1 MTGRY
6 QLMPN
11 LRADDMERL
20 TASIRERGVEVPV
33 MVDEQGEVLDGHNRV
48 MIADSLGMDY
58 PTIVKSGL
66 SEPEKRILAAELNLA
81 RRQLTDAQ
89 KVRLGELLEPDIADR
104 AEKRRLANL
113 KQGERTKSRGGHMST
128 SGDFGK
134 TRDETARTVGIGS
147 GQTYERQKAVIA
159 QLKDEDDGDQ
169 LIQHIDD
176 GDWTMEDARKELR
189 TRAKQRRTPDPAPPK
204 PSAPVSL
211 FAGRKG
217 EAVPTPAVRI
227 GMHPDTAAMAIMA
240 LRELTT
246 VDADEVGEA
255 IVDLDR
261 DAEGMVG
268 MLPAVIAM
276 LERITARAAHHLASR
291 QRTAS

>member
-6 QLMPN
+6 QLLPN
-11 LRADDMERL
+11 LNADDYNRL
-20 TASIRERGVEVPV
+20 TESIREHGVEIPV
-33 MVDEQGEVLDGHNRV
+33 VVDEHGEVLDGHHRV
-48 MIADSLGMDY
+48 MIADSLGMNY

-66 SEPEKRILAAELNLA
+66 SEPDKRILAAELNLA

-89 KVRLGELLEPDIADR
+89 KVRLGGLLEPDIAYR

-113 KQGERTKSRGGHMST
+113 KQGTRSPSAT
-128 SGDFGK
+128 SVALGDEVK
-134 TRDETARTVGIGS
+134 RAVDETARTVGIGS
-147 GQTYERQKAVIA
+147 GRTYERQKAVIA
-159 QLKDEDDGDQ
+159 QLTDEDDGDQ

-189 TRAKQRRTPDPAPPK
+189 TRAKQRRTPDPAPTK

-217 EAVPTPAVRI
+217 EAAPTPVVRI

-240 LRELTT
+240 LRELPTA
-246 VDADEVGEA
+246 DADEVGEA
-255 IVDLDR
+255 IVDLER
-261 DAEGMVG
+261 DAEGMVAS
-268 MLPAVIAM
+268 LPAVIAM
-276 LERITARAAHHLASR
+276 LERITARAEHHLASR

>member
-33 MVDEQGEVLDGHNRV
+33 VVDEQGEVLDGHNRV
-48 MIADSLGMDY
+48 MIAESLGMDY

-89 KVRLGELLEPDIADR
+89 KVRLGELLEPYIADR

-113 KQGERTKSRGGHMST
+113 KQGTVSRGGHVST
-128 SGDFGK
+128 SGDLGK

-159 QLKDEDDGDQ
+159 QLKAEDDGDQ

-189 TRAKQRRTPDPAPPK
+189 TRAKQRRTPDPVPTR

-217 EAVPTPAVRI
+217 EASPTPVVRI

-240 LRELTT
+240 LRELPTA
-246 VDADEVGEA
+246 DADEVGEA

-261 DAEGMVG
+261 DAEGMVAS
-268 MLPAVIAM
+268 LPAVIAM

>member
-1 MTGRY
+1 
-6 QLMPN
+6 
-11 LRADDMERL
+11 
-20 TASIRERGVEVPV
+20 
-33 MVDEQGEVLDGHNRV
+33 
-48 MIADSLGMDY
+48 
-58 PTIVKSGL
+58 GL

-89 KVRLGELLEPDIADR
+89 KVRLGELLEPDIAKR
-104 AEKRRLANL
+104 AETRQKALGRTHGNAPLATDVA
-113 KQGERTKSRGGHMST
+113 KGRTV
-128 SGDFGK
+128 
-134 TRDETARTVGIGS
+134 DETARTVGIGS
-147 GQTYERQKAVIA
+147 GRTYERQKAVIA
-159 QLKDEDDGDQ
+159 QLKDEDDRDQ

-217 EAVPTPAVRI
+217 EAAPTPVVRI

-240 LRELTT
+240 LRELPTA
-246 VDADEVGEA
+246 DADEVGEA
-255 IVDLDR
+255 IIDLER
-261 DAEGMVG
+261 DAGGMVTA
-268 MLPAVIAM
+268 LPLVIAM
-276 LERITARAAHHLASR
+276 LERITARALHHLASR